1 MAVSRNRFS
10 NLVNNGFARQTF
22 DAARTPVNQDVA
34 SNSTT
39 AQIQSLA
46 QQLANQ
52 IIAERANAAQRARLG
67 RVFTNFD
74 PVDDIIPNQQET
86 VTKAL
91 FSNNVG
97 NLLTYFTS
105 STATAT
111 QNTYYRE
118 IFNSASTAAT
128 SQPQFSIAY
137 GDYQGSGSIDTTGG
151 LNNDTPSRAIY
162 RQYAQLVLE
171 PNDYKFTINGVD
183 TDRIYV
189 VNFNR
194 ARFREKLDP
203 GNVEFNIAYLSGSGF
218 TNNTHTG
225 SNVQLLPLAQGG
237 GKLVI
242 IDDSGAS
249 LGNVSEA
256 GLVYNLVSGS
266 ITNGIYNTSNPH
278 YYGLIYPQ
286 HGYAVFDANALNISA
301 SFNTVTG
308 SLVQG
313 DNAMKLFTA
322 ISGAAA
328 RDGYGIQARSSEQV
342 KSTYYYVRVKN
353 GEYNYS
359 NNPSFVTGSLGQLTY
374 STFINDP
381 QIYITTV
388 GLYNDRRELLAVAK
402 LSRPILK
409 AFTREALLKV
419 KLDF

>member
-22 DAARTPVNQDVA
+22 ETARTPVNQDVA

-52 IIAERANAAQRARLG
+52 IIAERASAAQRARLG

-118 IFNSASTAAT
+118 IFNSASILTT

-137 GDYQGSGSIDTTGG
+137 GDYLGSGSVDTTGG

-171 PNDYKFTINGVD
+171 PNDYKFTINGID
-183 TDRIYV
+183 TNNIYV

-203 GNVEFNIAYLSGSGF
+203 GNIEFNIAYLSGSGF
-218 TNNTHTG
+218 PNIVHTG

-237 GKLVI
+237 GKLTI
-242 IDDSGAS
+242 IDDSNAS

-266 ITNGIYNTSNPH
+266 ITNGIYNTSAPH

-286 HGYAVFDANALNISA
+286 HGYAIFDANTLNISA

>member
-10 NLVNNGFARQTF
+10 NLVNNGFTRQTF

-286 HGYAVFDANALNISA
+286 HGYAVFNANALDISA

>member
-286 HGYAVFDANALNISA
+286 HGYAVFNADALNISA

-409 AFTREALLKV
+409 AFTREALLKI

>member
-409 AFTREALLKV
+409 AFTREALLKI

>member
-46 QQLANQ
+46 QQLDNQ

-67 RVFTNFD
+67 RAFTNFD

-91 FSNNVG
+91 FSNNIG

-286 HGYAVFDANALNISA
+286 HGYAIFNANALDISA

-322 ISGAAA
+322 ISCAAA

-409 AFTREALLKV
+409 AFTREALMKV